1 MGSPRAVLSP
11 RRARLELSTEA
22 LFAAM
27 SLAMVALN
35 LKGRPSLAL
44 SLVVLVSAIAAL
56 LYYLRLR
63 PRRTKTV
70 SSRSEAASTSAPRR
84 GVSKE
89 RVRFVALMYVA
100 ALIGGGG
107 LTALGLDD
115 TVLGV
120 GLVLV
125 SIGLL
130 AGASRLPWPSE

>member
-1 MGSPRAVLSP
+1 MSSPPAVSPRL
-11 RRARLELSTEA
+11 ARLELFSA
-22 LFAAM
+22 VVFAAM

-44 SLVVLVSAIAAL
+44 SLVLFVAAAGGL

-63 PRRTKTV
+63 PRRTKNLSMT
-70 SSRSEAASTSAPRR
+70 SEPASTSASGR
-84 GVSKE
+84 GFSKE
-89 RVRFVALMYVA
+89 RFRLVALMYGA
-100 ALIGGGG
+100 ALAGGVG

-130 AGASRLPWPSE
+130 AGASRLPWPLG